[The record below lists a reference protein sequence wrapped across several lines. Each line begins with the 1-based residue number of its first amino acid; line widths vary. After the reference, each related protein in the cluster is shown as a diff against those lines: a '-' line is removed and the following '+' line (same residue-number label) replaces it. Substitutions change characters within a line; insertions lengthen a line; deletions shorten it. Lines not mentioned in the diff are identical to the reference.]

1 MKREAVFQRADLLPV
16 LPRVIQDLLASFHD
30 DNLPIDALVSRI
42 ASDQGLSAKLLRV
55 ANSAYFEVPFTVA
68 TVAGAVSMLG
78 FVNVRALVI
87 SQGLL
92 ACFKDA
98 PGLDPQQL
106 WVHNMQVA
114 GAARHLGARLGLNAE
129 LAFACGLLHTVGEA
143 VLHLAMPAE
152 MRVFDQGIA
161 LLAPHRAA
169 AQRHAF
175 GYTQAEIGGELA
187 LRWNFPTLLV
197 QAIAGS
203 DEPLAQ
209 SEWSPLAATLHL
221 ADWFVR
227 AHGAGLTQ
235 QALRNAW
242 PNSVAE
248 RLAWADHDALD
259 QLIAWAGVQ
268 RH

>member
-1 MKREAVFQRADLLPV
+1 MVFATETLALGINMPARTVVLERLVKWNGENHVDITPGEYTQLTGRAGRRGIDVEGHAVV
-16 LPRVIQDLLASFHD
+16 VWH
-30 DNLPIDALVSRI
+30 
-42 ASDQGLSAKLLRV
+42 
-55 ANSAYFEVPFTVA
+55 
-68 TVAGAVSMLG
+68 
-78 FVNVRALVI
+78 
-87 SQGLL
+87 
-92 ACFKDA
+92 

>member
-98 PGLDPQQL
+98 PGLDHDRPLGEGAVRDTIDQATRMNQGGGGRQSCRQGPCGQQ
-106 WVHNMQVA
+106 QDRA
-114 GAARHLGARLGLNAE
+114 DHL
-129 LAFACGLLHTVGEA
+129 
-143 VLHLAMPAE
+143 
-152 MRVFDQGIA
+152 IA
-161 LLAPHRAA
+161 
-169 AQRHAF
+169 
-175 GYTQAEIGGELA
+175 TSSTS
-187 LRWNFPTLLV
+187 NT
-197 QAIAGS
+197 
-203 DEPLAQ
+203 
-209 SEWSPLAATLHL
+209 
-221 ADWFVR
+221 
-227 AHGAGLTQ
+227 
-235 QALRNAW
+235 
-242 PNSVAE
+242 SVAPPGITPPAP
-248 RLAWADHDALD
+248 RAP
-259 QLIAWAGVQ
+259 
-268 RH
+268 